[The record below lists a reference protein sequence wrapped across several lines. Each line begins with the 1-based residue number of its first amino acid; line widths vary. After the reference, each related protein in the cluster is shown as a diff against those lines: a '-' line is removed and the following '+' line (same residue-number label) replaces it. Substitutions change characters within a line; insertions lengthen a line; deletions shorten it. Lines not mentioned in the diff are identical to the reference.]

1 MTLRLE
7 WCAFDKFAAVF
18 AAFEW
23 RLIVFRL
30 TLLHF
35 VDDDAAMLDS
45 VYHDSNPA
53 FVGVLSHRLLLQ
65 HSYCRLDRRAA
76 VEFLRHFHGF
86 ATALMPLQ
94 SAVAW
99 SWVQ

>member
-1 MTLRLE
+1 MALRLQ
-7 WCAFDKFAAVF
+7 WCAFGKFAAVF

-23 RLIVFRL
+23 ALIVFRL
-30 TLLHF
+30 ILLHF
-35 VDDDAAMLDS
+35 VDDAAAMLDS
-45 VYHDSNPA
+45 IYHNSNPA

-76 VEFLRHFHGF
+76 VEFLRQFHGF

-94 SAVAW
+94 PAVAW
-99 SWVQ
+99 VQ